1 MSTLFPRLAVRRIG
15 CVLALM
21 LILVGCGGGGGDD
34 APAGIGSGGGTV
46 SSASGARIT
55 IPAGA
60 LAQTTA
66 IVVEDRPPGAPPLP
80 AGVTAFGPVVA
91 ITPHGTAFAQ
101 PATVTVPF
109 DPAALPAGSTPT
121 LYRAADAQSPWL
133 PLSNAS
139 VSGSTMSA
147 TVTSLSYYVVAS
159 PAAATVGDPERAW
172 YFRQFLADG
181 LGAVDT
187 ADQDGEPNN
196 MTGGVVDDEHDFG
209 AMQPLLPGSDDR
221 ATGAVFSSASG
232 VTYWVRTE
240 SPQGDMSNTLSKIGS
255 ETGLVQKQGYR
266 KISPNATL
274 RLTVTR
280 VFFEAVDGN
289 ATDIIQYRECPWLRE
304 CHGVIRADVEFDVRA
319 YRLSTFFQR
328 RGFAM
333 LSGYHD
339 NWRFDAVDAAS
350 SRASLWKPD
359 DFEFGTDG
367 PGRATLRLKQ
377 PLVIEVDLSS
387 VDEDQTFTLLVD
399 ASVRAINRRQRES
412 AVSAFFRDPVSL
424 DGVTIEAVG
433 LEPVAVPFDEP
444 PDDEPQAELCSG
456 PIDPAAGTLQFT
468 AASYVAAETP
478 TGGMAVR
485 VSRTGGSVGALSAT
499 VRSSDGT
506 AVAGTDFAPVEANV
520 YFAAGEDGEKLI
532 ELELPFDT
540 VAEDDKQFTLN
551 LAELRGCGRLGA
563 QSSAVVSVL
572 DDDRPEPTSPP
583 PSGLDTSF
591 DGDGK
596 VALPGIGLGPDG
608 GTGLALQADGKIVI
622 AGGTSRDF
630 VRDTGFVLARL
641 HADGRLDTDFGDGGV
656 VLTEIAGRSID
667 SFQRVAVQPDGK
679 IVVAGFAYE
688 FGAGARTVPVLAR
701 YLPDGSA
708 DPGFGTNGVLV
719 ETTPGIVRA
728 LALMPD
734 GRIVVAG
741 SNVVTGHPTDFR
753 DIMVRRY
760 LPDGAPDPS
769 FSLDGLAT
777 VDVAGKTN
785 EARALVLLP
794 DGGVIA
800 AGRSP
805 GENDTAIVQLTAG
818 GEPDPAFGTAGR
830 RELPGLWVGEGL
842 ARQADGKLLLVGDT
856 RTLTTADPVRFAMLR
871 LMPDGSTDMGFG
883 NAGLVTTAISAE
895 VHYAHAVAVTSTG
908 RILVAGEAGV
918 NRNFLLARYFA
929 DGSPDLSF
937 NDAGTI
943 GVDFELLIDA
953 ARALVIQPD
962 GRVVLGGTAT
972 IGTDTG
978 FALARV
984 LP

>member
-1 MSTLFPRLAVRRIG
+1 MSTLLPRLVVRRIG

-60 LAQTTA
+60 VAQTTV

-80 AGVTAFGPVVA
+80 AGVTAYGPVVA

-133 PLSNAS
+133 PLGNAV

-159 PAAATVGDPERAW
+159 PAAAAVGDPERAW

-187 ADQDGEPNN
+187 VDQDGEPNSK
-196 MTGGVVDDEHDFG
+196 TGGVVDDEHDFG

-232 VTYWVRTE
+232 TTYWVRTE

-289 ATDIIQYRECPWLRE
+289 ASDIIQYRECPWLRE
-304 CHGVIRADVEFDVRA
+304 CHGVIHADVEFDVRA

-339 NWRFDAVDAAS
+339 NWRSDVLNAA
-350 SRASLWKPD
+350 ATPGSLWKPD

-377 PLVIEVDLSS
+377 PLVVEVDLSS
-387 VDEDQTFTLLVD
+387 IDEGQSFTLLVD
-399 ASVRAINRRQRES
+399 ASVRALNRRQRES

-444 PDDEPQAELCSG
+444 PDDEPQAELCTG

-478 TGGMAVR
+478 TGGLAVR
-485 VSRTGGSVGALSAT
+485 VSRTGGTVGALSAT

-551 LAELRGCGRLGA
+551 LTELRGCGRLGA
-563 QSSAVVSVL
+563 QSSAIVSVL

-596 VALPGIGLGPDG
+596 VALPGVGFDG
-608 GTGLALQADGKIVI
+608 GTGLALQADGKILI
-622 AGGTSRDF
+622 AGGGSRDF
-630 VRDTGFVLARL
+630 VRFTGFVLARF
-641 HADGRLDTDFGDGGV
+641 HADGRLDTDFGAAGV
-656 VLTEIAGRSID
+656 VRTEIPNYFVRAT
-667 SFQRVAVQPDGK
+667 QRVAVQPDGK
-679 IVVAGFAYE
+679 IVVAGFAAGPGSQLFPVLVRYLADGSPDPD
-688 FGAGARTVPVLAR
+688 FGADGVVVATSPGTVYAM
-701 YLPDGSA
+701 
-708 DPGFGTNGVLV
+708 
-719 ETTPGIVRA
+719 
-728 LALMPD
+728 ALMPD

-741 SNVVTGHPTDFR
+741 SVLRSGPVDFA
-753 DIMVRRY
+753 DVMVRRY
-760 LPDGAPDPS
+760 LPDGSPDGS
-769 FSLDGLAT
+769 FGLAGLAT
-777 VDVAGKTN
+777 VDVAGKSN
-785 EARALVLLP
+785 EAFALVLLP

-800 AGRSP
+800 AGRAI
-805 GENDTAIVQLTAG
+805 GTADTAIVQLTSRG
-818 GEPDPAFGTAGR
+818 DPDPAFGSGGKRDLAG
-830 RELPGLWVGEGL
+830 LQVGEGL
-842 ARQADGKLLLVGDT
+842 ARQADGKLLLVGDDG
-856 RTLTTADPVRFAMLR
+856 AVPARFAMLR
-871 LMPDGSTDMGFG
+871 LLPDGSTDTGFG
-883 NAGLVTTAISAE
+883 NAGLVTTTTSTE
-895 VHYAHAVAVTSTG
+895 PHYAHAVAVTSNG

-943 GVDFELLIDA
+943 AVDFELQLDA
-953 ARALVIQPD
+953 AKALVIQPD

-978 FALARV
+978 FALVRV

>member
-1 MSTLFPRLAVRRIG
+1 MNTFFSRLVVPRIG

-21 LILVGCGGGGGDD
+21 LIFAGCGGGGGDD
-34 APAGIGSGGGTV
+34 APPGIGSGGGSA
-46 SSASGARIT
+46 SSGSGARIA

-60 LAQTTA
+60 LAQPTP
-66 IVVEDRPPGAPPLP
+66 IVVSDNPSDAPPLP
-80 AGVTAFGPVVA
+80 PGVSAYGPVVA

-101 PATVTVPF
+101 PATVSVPF
-109 DPAALPAGSTPT
+109 DPAALPAGGTPT
-121 LYRAADAQSPWL
+121 LYRAANAQSPWL
-133 PLSNAS
+133 PLSQAS
-139 VSGSTMSA
+139 VSGASMSA
-147 TVTSLSYYVVAS
+147 SVSSLSYYVVAS
-159 PAAATVGDPERAW
+159 PAATALGDPERSW

-187 ADQDGEPNN
+187 VDQDGEPNN
-196 MTGGVVDDEHDFG
+196 RTGGVVADEHDFG

-266 KISPNATL
+266 KIAPNATL

-289 ATDIIQYRECPWLRE
+289 ASDIIQYRECPWLRE

-328 RGFAM
+328 RGFAV
-333 LSGYHD
+333 LDGYHN

-377 PLVIEVDLSS
+377 PLVIDIDLSS

-444 PDDEPQAELCSG
+444 PDDEPEAELCTG

-478 TGGMAVR
+478 AGGMAVR
-485 VSRTGGSVGALSAT
+485 VSRTGGTTGALSAT
-499 VRSSDGT
+499 VRSRDGT
-506 AVAGTDFAPVEANV
+506 AAAGTDFAPVQANV

-532 ELELPFDT
+532 ELDLPLDT

-551 LAELRGCGRLGA
+551 LTDLRGCGRLGA
-563 QSSAVVSVL
+563 QSSATVSVL
-572 DDDRPEPTSPP
+572 DDDRPAPTSPP

-596 VALPGIGLGPDG
+596 VALPGVGLGPEG
-608 GTGLALQADGKIVI
+608 GTGLALQADGKILI
-622 AGGTSRDF
+622 AGGGSRDF
-630 VRDTGFVLARL
+630 VRFSGFVLARF
-641 HADGRLDTDFGDGGV
+641 HADGRLDTDFGTAGK
-656 VLTEIAGRSID
+656 VLTEIPDYFARD
-667 SFQRVAVQPDGK
+667 FQRVAVQPDGK
-679 IVVAGFAYE
+679 IVVAGFAD
-688 FGAGARTVPVLAR
+688 GARSQLVPVLVR
-701 YLPDGSA
+701 YLADGSP
-708 DPGFGTNGVLV
+708 DPDFGSGGVV
-719 ETTPGIVRA
+719 VATSPGTVYA

-741 SNVVTGHPTDFR
+741 SVLRGGPTDFA
-753 DIMVRRY
+753 DLMVRRY
-760 LPDGAPDPS
+760 LPDGSPDGS
-769 FSLDGLAT
+769 FGLAGLAT

-842 ARQADGKLLLVGDT
+842 ARQSDGKLLLVGDT
-856 RTLTTADPVRFAMLR
+856 RTLTSADPVRFAMLR
-871 LMPDGSTDMGFG
+871 LMPDGSTDVGFG
-883 NAGLVTTAISAE
+883 TAGLVTTATSSE

-937 NDAGTI
+937 NAAGTI
-943 GVDFELLIDA
+943 AVDFDRQIDA
-953 ARALVIQPD
+953 ARSLVIQPD
-962 GRVVLGGTAT
+962 GRVVLGGSAT
-972 IGTDTG
+972 IDRDTG